1 MTVRQR
7 EVCTKSEGSQS
18 QPLSP
23 EERLIETER
32 GITSHTKADG
42 VQTEG
47 MVGTQA
53 QELGRMPEFLVGDLV
68 AGGEGGGG
76 VGGGWQG
83 WHD

>member
-1 MTVRQR
+1 MTVRQH
-7 EVCTKSEGSQS
+7 EVCMKSEGSQS

-23 EERLIETER
+23 EERLIERER

-47 MVGTQA
+47 VVGTQV

-68 AGGEGGGG
+68 AGGE
-76 VGGGWQG
+76 VAGGGWG
-83 WHD
+83 VAGLA